1 MGNPIAGA
9 KNIIIAFV
17 FKLFIFVVQ
26 QSCYNMEDKP
36 KVPTQKEIEDIKS
49 VKTKQ
54 VKEHQIIR
62 K

>member
-1 MGNPIAGA
+1 
-9 KNIIIAFV
+9 
-17 FKLFIFVVQ
+17 
-26 QSCYNMEDKP
+26 METKP

-54 VKEHQIIR
+54 VSEQQIIR